1 MKRFAGRL
9 TGGVPWILSRVTFG
23 AGLLLL
29 ASAVTPSLQQRVRW
43 LDQAL
48 PLGVIEL
55 SHFLSAITGVT
66 LILVARAI
74 HQRLD
79 AAWHLVIAA
88 LLIGIATS
96 LLKGLDYEESSV
108 LVAVIALV
116 VPARR
121 HFWRRAA
128 LLSEPLTRGWIAAI
142 SAALAGM
149 IWLGIVS
156 YTRVRYDNGLWWQFA
171 VGGDAPRFLRAVAG
185 VVITTAAFGIARWMR
200 PVRRQPDSL
209 DDVQRARLRAILATS
224 ARPGAHLALL
234 GDKEVIIDP
243 EGRGFLMYAVSGGSW
258 IALGDPVGDPDTRRE
273 LAWEFRARAR
283 RHGGSPVFYE
293 VSEEMLGIYADL
305 GLRSVKF
312 GEEARVSL
320 TNFSLDVP
328 AMRKFRSTVRQF
340 ERAGIRAEL
349 VAPEGVRALLPAMRE
364 VSNAWLRGKRQAEKG
379 FSVGRFDE
387 EYLAQFPIIV
397 VRNDDEILAFANLW
411 TFPGKRELSVD
422 LMRYR
427 PGRNNGIMDYLFIEA
442 MRIGAREGFLWFNL
456 GMAPLSGLEDR
467 GDAPLWSRMG
477 ALAFAHGELFYHFK
491 GLRKYKEKFSPVWE
505 PRYLAVPST
514 LSLPGSLANVAL
526 LISGGIGGLLR
537 R

>member
-1 MKRFAGRL
+1 MKAVASWL
-9 TGGVPWILSRVTFG
+9 TGRVPWILSRVTFG

-29 ASAVTPSLQQRVRW
+29 ASGATPSLQSRVRW

-79 AAWHLVIAA
+79 AAWHLVIVA
-88 LLIGIATS
+88 LFIGIATS
-96 LLKGLDYEESSV
+96 LLKGLAYEEALALSGV
-108 LVAVIALV
+108 TALV
-116 VPARR
+116 IPARR

-128 LLSEPLTRGWIAAI
+128 VLSEPLTHGWIAAI
-142 SAALAGM
+142 AAALAGM
-149 IWLGIVS
+149 AWLGISS
-156 YTRVRYDNGLWWQFA
+156 YTHVRYASRLWWQFDA
-171 VGGDAPRFLRAVAG
+171 GGDAPRFLRAVAG
-185 VVITTAAFGIARWMR
+185 AGITAMAFAIARWMR
-200 PVRRQPDSL
+200 PLPHRPGSL
-209 DDVQRARLRAILATS
+209 NEEQRERLEAILATN
-224 ARPGAHLALL
+224 ARLGAHLALL
-234 GDKEVIIDP
+234 GDKDVIIDD
-243 EGRGFLMYAVSGGSW
+243 GGKGFLMYAVSGQSW
-258 IALGDPVGDPDTRRE
+258 IALGDPVGEPETRRE
-273 LAWEFRARAR
+273 LAWRFRALAR

-293 VSEEMLGIYADL
+293 VSADMLGIYADL
-305 GLRSVKF
+305 GMRTVKF

-320 TNFSLDVP
+320 AGFSLDVP

-349 VAPEGVRALLPAMRE
+349 IPPKDVPALLPALRE
-364 VSNAWLRGKRQAEKG
+364 VSDEWLEGKRQREKG

-387 EYLAQFPIIV
+387 AYLSRFPIVV
-397 VRNDDEILAFANLW
+397 VRREDEILAFANLW
-411 TFPGKRELSVD
+411 TFPARRELSVD

-427 PGRNNGIMDYLFIEA
+427 PGRMNGIMDYLFVEA

-456 GMAPLSGLEDR
+456 GMAPLSGLEGH

-477 ALAFAHGELFYHFK
+477 ALAYAHGEAFYHFQ
-491 GLRKYKEKFSPVWE
+491 GLRRYKEKFSPVWE

-514 LSLPGSLANVAL
+514 LSLPGSLANVTL
-526 LISGGIGGLLR
+526 LVSGGLGGLLR